1 MSGGVRRV
9 FIDAVDADRAL
20 AEAIASAVR
29 ARGAL
34 VSPALDATVTLVLR
48 TPGAEA
54 LRAMLGDH
62 AHTFN
67 ARVRVI
73 GRAEDVAALEL
84 TDELTTQSASD
95 ASAQTPW
102 RSALAHLSTSAD
114 EATLGA
120 LLVDP
125 RCVSSHDR
133 RAIVARLATLGT
145 PSALEWLCAS
155 LRAHRGT
162 LGADEA
168 AALGRAFAQGAS
180 RWSVDSP
187 FVIELDDLRDELSFA
202 ELALFKNA
210 GTYVRLCDERGAA
223 VHRALVDELPWIDG
237 DDAATSVTAL
247 LRAMEQHASAR
258 VWIRGC
264 VLPAAMPWTIWTTLL
279 GQRAR
284 R

>member
-1 MSGGVRRV
+1 MSGGLRRV
-9 FIDAVDADRAL
+9 FIDAVDADRVL

-54 LRAMLGDH
+54 LRAVLGDH

-67 ARVRVI
+67 ARVHVI
-73 GRAEDVAALEL
+73 QRAEDVTTLEL
-84 TDELTTQSASD
+84 ADELTTLSATD
-95 ASAQTPW
+95 ASARTPW
-102 RSALAHLSTSAD
+102 SSARAQLSPSTD
-114 EATLGA
+114 EPTLGA

-133 RAIVARLATLGT
+133 RFIVERLAAMGT
-145 PSALEWLCAS
+145 PTALERLCES
-155 LRAHRGT
+155 LRAHRGA
-162 LGADEA
+162 LGAEEA
-168 AALGRAFAQGAS
+168 AALGRAFARGAS

-210 GTYVRLCDERGAA
+210 GTYDRLCDERGAA
-223 VHRALVDELPWIDG
+223 VHRATVDEVPWIEG
-237 DDAATSVTAL
+237 DDATTSVTAL

-258 VWIRGC
+258 VWIRGY
-264 VLPAAMPWTIWTTLL
+264 VLPAAMPWTIWTALL